1 MTAQNKHS
9 KYEESILEFVN
20 SGGSF
25 VSYTNDNNFQSL
37 LSRLLARQLGV
48 QQQCVH
54 NFYNRE
60 NILSYL
66 KAAAKNKESVILFV
80 ERIFEG
86 LSTQEFVLHVK
97 NAYSNVYII
106 VLTNEVERAA
116 LIRLYEIGADNFI
129 TKPLS
134 LNTLVEKIAFTLRPQ
149 SKIGELI
156 ERSKRLLEQNRLE
169 PAMEACDEVLSMKP
183 NSAAAHMVRG
193 DVYRAMGSREEAI
206 SEYLKA
212 HKSSHLYLEP
222 LKKLA
227 EFYGEIGDREDQL
240 SYLIKLDRL
249 SPLNVER
256 KVEIGSLQL
265 EKGETVEGRKFLD
278 EALRIAGRE
287 AKEMLGNLA
296 VQIADRLMYLNNEI
310 AEQYYRRA
318 LQVKGGSL
326 GMRDVETFNRLGI
339 CLRQQKKPKKA
350 IEEYRRALEIAP
362 QNERLLYNIA
372 MAFLEAGEV
381 EQANDSLEALFQ
393 VNAQFAQD
401 NEVVSHN
408 IGMVLAYAERNERA
422 LSFFRQALQ
431 INPSYDPSRKMLA
444 KLSEEE

>member
-1 MTAQNKHS
+1 MTSQDKHS
-9 KYEESILEFVN
+9 KYEGSILEFVN

-37 LSRLLARQLGV
+37 LTRLLTRQLAV

-54 NFYNRE
+54 NYYSRE
-60 NILSYL
+60 HIVSYL
-66 KAAAKNKESVILFV
+66 KAKAKNKEPVVLFV

-86 LSTQEFVLHVK
+86 ASTQEFVLHVK
-97 NAYSNVYII
+97 NAYSNVYVI

-116 LIRLYEIGADNFI
+116 LIRLYEVGADNFI

-156 ERSKRLLEQNRLE
+156 EKSKRLLEQNQLE
-169 PAMEACDEVLSMKP
+169 PAMAACDEVLSMKP
-183 NSAAAHMVRG
+183 NSAAAHMAKG
-193 DVYRAMGSREEAI
+193 DVYRALGKQQEAI
-206 SEYLKA
+206 DEYMKA

-222 LKKLA
+222 LKRLA
-227 EFYGEIGDREDQL
+227 EFYGEIGDLEDQL
-240 SYLIKLDRL
+240 SYLIKLDKL

-296 VQIADRLMYLNNEI
+296 VQIADRLMHSNNEV

-350 IEEYRRALEIAP
+350 IEEYQRALEIAP
-362 QNERLLYNIA
+362 RNERLLYNIA
-372 MAFLEAGEV
+372 MAYLEAGEV
-381 EQANDSLEALFQ
+381 EEANSSLQALFE
-393 VNAQFAQD
+393 VNARFAQD

-408 IGMVLAYAERNERA
+408 IGMVLAYAEKQKQA
-422 LSFFRQALQ
+422 LGFFQQALQ
-431 INPSYDPSRKMLA
+431 INPSYEPSRKMIA